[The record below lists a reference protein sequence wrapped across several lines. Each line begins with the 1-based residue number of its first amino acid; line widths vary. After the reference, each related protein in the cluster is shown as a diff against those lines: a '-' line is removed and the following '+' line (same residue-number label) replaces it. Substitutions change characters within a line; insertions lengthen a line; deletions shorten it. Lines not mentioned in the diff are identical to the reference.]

1 MYVQIVFPVP
11 FKKSFTYSVPTELEE
26 YIQPGIRA
34 VAQFGK
40 RVTTGFIISNSSD
53 TDVKEKI
60 KPIIDLLDDQP
71 VFNQTDFEFYNWMA
85 DYYLSTIG
93 EVLRLT
99 VPQGSDVQSKKKYSS
114 DREYATKLLSDE
126 KNKNSLKAKLLK
138 VFSEKEI
145 ASLTFLQK
153 EVDKKNIYS
162 QLRTLI
168 NKGVIT
174 EHEDTEAPKAKEK
187 KVLFAKLIK
196 PIDEVYD
203 FIPSIES
210 KSPKQVAL
218 LLRLLNIPEKE
229 ASLSELSKELNI
241 TKSSADSLVKKG
253 ILSVYYKVIERKHSI
268 SYQEEFK
275 NFELTPQQ
283 ISVVDTVNQS
293 VINPAF
299 KVFLLHGVTGSGK
312 TQVYIELIKTALSV
326 GKSALLLVPE
336 ISLTPQ
342 MTARLYN
349 IFRDEVTVMHSRMS
363 PGERFDA
370 WQKVLKRKSKIVI
383 GARSALFAPLDNIG
397 IIIVDEEHDHS
408 YKQDDNPR
416 YNGRDCAIM
425 RAKFLN
431 IPVLLGSATPSVES
445 MWNANQ
451 NKYTLLQ
458 LPERVDNAK
467 LPLITL
473 VNILDEKKQKRMEN
487 IFSKTL
493 LEKINDRLLKK
504 EGIIILQNRRGF
516 STQLYCIECGQI
528 EVCDNCSVSLVYHI
542 NQNILKCHYCG
553 FTKKIPPSCNHC
565 GSHHLKYFGT
575 GTERVEDE
583 LSFYFP
589 NTNIT
594 RIDSDSVSKKGFLG
608 EILNKF
614 RNGEIDILVGTQ
626 IVSKGLDFSR
636 VSLVGVVSAETS
648 LWMPDFRAD
657 ERTFQLLTQVSGRAG
672 RSTLS
677 GEVLIQTQN
686 HRHFVLKM
694 VLENNYTGFYNKEII
709 DRKTHGY
716 PPFVRICLIETKH
729 KIEEHARGAIID
741 FYNELKIFD
750 KRLKVSPP
758 TTAVLARL
766 KGEFRYQLIVKSSR
780 EIDPAGSLLRK
791 AILESYA
798 NYNRKTRFRD
808 VRIIFDIDP
817 QSII

>member
-40 RVTTGFIISNSSD
+40 RVTTGFIISHSSE

-114 DREYATKLLSDE
+114 DREYATQLLSDE

-138 VFSEKEI
+138 VFSDKEI
-145 ASLTFLQK
+145 ASLKFLQK

-229 ASLSELSKELNI
+229 ASLSELLKELNI
-241 TKSSADSLVKKG
+241 TKSSAESLVKKG
-253 ILSVYYKVIERKHSI
+253 ILSVYYKAIERKHSI
-268 SYQEEFK
+268 SYQEELK

-431 IPVLLGSATPSVES
+431 IPILLGSATPSVES

-553 FTKKIPPSCNHC
+553 FTKKIPPTCNHC

-636 VSLVGVVSAETS
+636 VSLVGVISAETS

-694 VLENNYTGFYNKEII
+694 VLENNYNGFYSKEII